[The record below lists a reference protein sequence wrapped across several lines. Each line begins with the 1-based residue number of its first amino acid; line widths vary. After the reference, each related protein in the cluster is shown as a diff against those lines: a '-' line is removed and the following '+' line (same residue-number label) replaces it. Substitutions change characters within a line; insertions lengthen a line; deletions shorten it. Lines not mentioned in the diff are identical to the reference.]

1 MATQSTTVDVP
12 YEIWRQPDAIK
23 ALKPTAAM
31 EQLIELNNRVHERNQ
46 RIIKDFNQQ
55 TDRLDTVECEVEE
68 LTNKCDALKQEKG
81 KMLDDHMTQ
90 LRMLRLLVSPE
101 QWPESLSNIGTG
113 GSVGDYI
120 DGLNKRVAAEEKK
133 YEALTQVHVQCVVEY
148 QDAKVLQTQYKSKI
162 QKLKGEL
169 VRVKQAK
176 GAVTDKDART
186 EQLESEMTELKAKGA
201 NSKSELESAKQ
212 IEKDKDV
219 RIKDLEAKVLSLE
232 GERERAKEVEK
243 DKDAWIVKL
252 QTIVPYLSYHM
263 LALYL
268 RLLMRGTQHEGFRNH
283 AGSVFQ
289 HIAGIQHEAKQLM
302 MDTSDQDEVNI
313 TDFWPPIWLHN
324 HEERQFENTEWR
336 EQWKREAPKVLT
348 VMQKEVKAVEDGTAK
363 YVLNDEDWYKW
374 VEPY

>member
-201 NSKSELESAKQ
+201 NSKSGLK
-212 IEKDKDV
+212 
-219 RIKDLEAKVLSLE
+219 
-232 GERERAKEVEK
+232 
-243 DKDAWIVKL
+243 
-252 QTIVPYLSYHM
+252 T
-263 LALYL
+263 
-268 RLLMRGTQHEGFRNH
+268 
-283 AGSVFQ
+283 
-289 HIAGIQHEAKQLM
+289 
-302 MDTSDQDEVNI
+302 
-313 TDFWPPIWLHN
+313 
-324 HEERQFENTEWR
+324 
-336 EQWKREAPKVLT
+336 
-348 VMQKEVKAVEDGTAK
+348 
-363 YVLNDEDWYKW
+363 
-374 VEPY
+374 